1 MTLGGLA
8 LAVGILVDD
17 ATVEIENTHRN
28 MGMKKPLTR
37 AVLDGAQQIAVPA
50 FVSTLSICIVFV
62 PVLLL
67 TGAAKYPL
75 HAARK
80 AVVFA
85 MLASY
90 LLSRT
95 LIPNMVHYLLRKEVD
110 LYREGEG
117 GNRPKRPAGTG
128 KSTMRS
134 TAGSTIARPLPR
146 HARPALDHRAVFLA
160 CSASLCWDRWRLR
173 CHRPRLLS
181 YRRFRPDPVSCA
193 AAAGDQNRGI
203 RRLFRARGSPRPR
216 R

>member
-28 MGMKKPLTR
+28 MAMKKPLVR

-67 TGAAKYPL
+67 TGAAKYLFTPL
-75 HAARK
+75 AM

-95 LIPNMVHYLLRKEVD
+95 LVPTMVHYMLRPEVKMYAQGEHGETAGGKGLIWRVHYLFNRRFERCAPPTHRLLRLVPGPS
-110 LYREGEG
+110 R
-117 GNRPKRPAGTG
+117 RRCWPA
-128 KSTMRS
+128 SRVFVV
-134 TAGSTIARPLPR
+134 GSLGLVR
-146 HARPALDHRAVFLA
+146 F
-160 CSASLCWDRWRLR
+160 
-173 CHRPRLLS
+173 HRPRLS
-181 YRRFRPDPVSCA
+181 SRRSIPARCGCTRA
-193 AAAGDQNRGI
+193 LR
-203 RRLFRARGSPRPR
+203 RARASRKPK
-216 R
+216 